1 MSKDGGQ
8 CEGDDDHDDN
18 ESNHT
23 DQLGISEMEISNEF
37 SGRKQT
43 FVDVDLNREI
53 MELAKEK
60 TKQMKIQLKEME
72 IQLKLKEM
80 EMKQMQQMEKEKT
93 KQMEFQ
99 LKIEKEK
106 TMQMEMAR
114 YSQPIV
120 NSSGEEAFTTM
131 AGSLETIQDLSTSSI
146 AKSKRY
152 YYDLFTVPCCK
163 DAYIPNIRL
172 RQLKDNFNN
181 SEGLS
186 VTVYQNMLINMN
198 MLTTWKYPVEGSEMM
213 VNDPNLKMF
222 LDYISWAYNQDHID
236 SPVNVTKEEFRFLF
250 ASSDSKP
257 GWAVVRDRSV
267 LLASVAKGV
276 EASNIAAGLQC
287 FQICADAAIALYRKG
302 LKPED
307 CVVPGVIFCGEECQ
321 IVGVY
326 LVGSTFPVM
335 VNISSLISITNE
347 EVLSR
352 WVGVLKEAISDTVT
366 LLQQSLPRADSL
378 EIRCKLDAGYF
389 YKPIQKRFFNQGI
402 ILSKMMR
409 IYDKLHHTEGSVE
422 VIQFPLGLIS
432 VPAAINTHAAEIR
445 RAVLH
450 CITKFFTKSNGDYDN
465 DPCLIFSFLEGWCNT
480 RPDDDHCE
488 AYIKQLRKVVNI
500 LNLAGV
506 IHMDL
511 RPANIMWKHLNNHD
525 GDINVQLQVID
536 FEDALMVGSGV
547 HEGLA
552 QEYSK
557 DVRYPIKRGIDC
569 KAIRAKIEFNN
580 FFMDAIEAWLNKSK
594 EKEFLR
600 FMIMNQE
607 IITYYD

>member
-1 MSKDGGQ
+1 LSKDGGQ
-8 CEGDDDHDDN
+8 CEGNDDHDDN

-23 DQLGISEMEISNEF
+23 DQLGISEIEISNEF

-60 TKQMKIQLKEME
+60 TKQMEIQLKEME

-106 TMQMEMAR
+106 TIQMEMAR
-114 YSQPIV
+114 NSQPIV

-131 AGSLETIQDLSTSSI
+131 AGSLETIQDLSSSSI

-172 RQLKDNFNN
+172 RQLKDNFNT
-181 SEGLS
+181 SEGPS
-186 VTVYQNMLINMN
+186 VKAYENILINMN

-222 LDYISWAYNQDHID
+222 LDCISSAYNQDHIT
-236 SPVNVTKEEFRFLF
+236 SPVTVTKEEFRFLF

-267 LLASVAKGV
+267 LLASIAKGV

-287 FQICADAAIALYRKG
+287 FQICADAAIELYRKG
-302 LKPED
+302 LKRED
-307 CVVPGVIFCGEECQ
+307 CVVPGVIFCGEEFQ

-335 VNISSLISITNE
+335 VNISSLISITHV

-366 LLQQSLPRADSL
+366 LLQQSLPRADSGQV
-378 EIRCKLDAGYF
+378 RCKLDAGYF
-389 YKPIQKRFFNQGI
+389 YKPIQKRFF
-402 ILSKMMR
+402 LSKMMV
-409 IYDKLHHTEGSVE
+409 IYDKLYHTEGSVE

-432 VPAAINTHAAEIR
+432 VPIAINTHAAEIR

-450 CITKFFTKSNGDYDN
+450 CITKFFTKANGDYDN

-488 AYIKQLRKVVNI
+488 AYIKQLSKVINI

-506 IHMDL
+506 VHMDL
-511 RPANIMWKHLNNHD
+511 TPANIMWKPMNNHD
-525 GDINVQLQVID
+525 GDRDVQLQVID

-547 HEGLA
+547 HEELA

-600 FMIMNQE
+600 FMMMNQD